1 MTMNQ
6 DSTGS
11 GSPSQDTLRSVRVER
26 VAAGQYTATNPR
38 GVTISLGSGDADFSP
53 VELLL
58 AAIGGCTAIDAD
70 VATSRHAEPTAFS
83 VSVTGHKIKD
93 DAGSRMTDL
102 EVTFRVSFPEGA
114 EGDAARAI
122 LPRAVKLSHD
132 RLCTVSR
139 TVEIGTPV
147 KSTVAQ
153 EG

>member
-1 MTMNQ
+1 MSAN
-6 DSTGS
+6 DE
-11 GSPSQDTLRSVRVER
+11 TLRSVRVDR
-26 VAAGQYTATNPR
+26 VAAGQYVATNSH
-38 GVTISLGSGDADFSP
+38 GVTISLGSGDEVFSP

-70 VATSRHAEPTAFS
+70 VATSRHAEPTGFS
-83 VSVTGHKIKD
+83 VSVTGHKIQD
-93 DAGSRMTDL
+93 ELGSRMTDL
-102 EVTFRVSFPEGA
+102 EVTFRVSFPGGA

-147 KSTVAQ
+147 KSTVAD
-153 EG
+153 EA

>member
-1 MTMNQ
+1 MVGSM
-6 DSTGS
+6 STNDD
-11 GSPSQDTLRSVRVER
+11 SPSPDTLRSVRVDR
-26 VAAGQYTATNPR
+26 IAAGRYTATNPR
-38 GVTISLGSGDADFSP
+38 GVTIDLGSGDELFSP

-70 VATSRHAEPTAFS
+70 VATSRHAEPTGFS
-83 VSVTGHKIKD
+83 VAVTGHKIKD
-93 DAGSRMTDL
+93 DQGSRMTDL

-114 EGDAARAI
+114 QGDAARAI

-147 KSTVAQ
+147 KSTIADEV
-153 EG
+153 

>member
-1 MTMNQ
+1 M
-6 DSTGS
+6 STNDD
-11 GSPSQDTLRSVRVER
+11 SPSSDTLRSVRVDR
-26 VAAGQYTATNPR
+26 VAAGQYTATNAR
-38 GVTISLGSGDADFSP
+38 GVTIDLGSGDEVFSP

-70 VATSRHAEPTAFS
+70 VATSRHAEPTGFS
-83 VSVTGHKIKD
+83 VSVAGHKIKD
-93 DAGSRMTDL
+93 DQGSRMTDL
-102 EVTFRVSFPEGA
+102 EVTFRVSFPEGG

-147 KSTVAQ
+147 KSVVAD